1 MAATG
6 TRSLPLRT
14 GRAIRDQLLRVEEKP
29 LAVVVAAA
37 GATIVV
43 SFLLAMSVGWGHV
56 SRIAYARHSW
66 LWLGVCLIGELVA
79 YLGYILT
86 LRDIAC
92 VDDGPEM
99 DLAASTKTVVAGFG
113 VFAATRGSGGFAVDY
128 WALRREG
135 ASRRDAAR
143 RVLALGFLEYATL
156 SVVALVAA
164 GALYAGLDGH
174 AGETATFPALLVIPC
189 VALALWAT
197 SQKRSRRLSRH
208 RPNGSWLRRMIADS
222 VAGAGKARTI
232 LTSPRE
238 HGLGVFG
245 MGLYWAGD
253 IACLWAALQ
262 LVGGKQITLAA
273 LILAYSGGYVLSR
286 RSLPAGGAGVVEVAL
301 TLALVGMGVPF
312 APALVAVLIY
322 RLFNFWLPIVPALM
336 LIPTVR
342 ELRGRFQ
349 RAEQQAV

>member
-1 MAATG
+1 MRSTA
-6 TRSLPLRT
+6 TRSPFFRAA
-14 GRAIRDQLLRVEEKP
+14 RAIRDQLLRIEEKP
-29 LAVVVAAA
+29 VAVVVAAA

-43 SFLLAMSVGWGHV
+43 SYLLATSVGWKHV
-56 SRIAYARHSW
+56 SHIVYAKHSW
-66 LWLGVCLIGELVA
+66 LWLGACLIAELLA

-86 LRDIAC
+86 LRDVAA
-92 VDDGPEM
+92 VEGGPEM
-99 DLAASTKTVVAGFG
+99 GLAVSTKTVVAGFG

-135 ASRRDAAR
+135 AGRRDAAR

-156 SVVALVAA
+156 SIVALVAA
-164 GALYAGLDGH
+164 AALYAGLDGH
-174 AGETATFPALLVIPC
+174 AGEAATLPALIVIPSLA
-189 VALALWAT
+189 VALWAT
-197 SQKRSRRLSRH
+197 SEKRARRLSRQQ
-208 RPNGSWLRRMIADS
+208 PNGSWIRRMLADS
-222 VAGAGKARTI
+222 VAGAAKARSM
-232 LTSPRE
+232 LSRPRE

-245 MGLYWAGD
+245 MTLYWAGD

-262 LVGGKQITLAA
+262 LVGGKQITLSA

-286 RSLPAGGAGVVEVAL
+286 RALPAGGAGVVELAL
-301 TLALVGMGVPF
+301 TFALVGMGVPF

-342 ELRGRFQ
+342 ELRDRFQ